1 MLTQREAEA
10 FKRTIPLF
18 IDFIPGTIFSF
29 TDREQ
34 ITDLI
39 ISKDFNQEFF
49 KVGMKLS
56 QWGDRGSLKAIR
68 TGQAQTEELLTVVFG
83 ARLQMHN
90 EPFVND
96 EGDICGTLT
105 IATIRRHPIT
115 NAFADFAPMIAEMFP
130 EGAGLYITD
139 HEKIVSRQGSTKFD
153 IPNVKIGLQ
162 LNKDSAAMQSISQN
176 RMITSK
182 MPKEVYGGVPTFNVC
197 YPLID
202 EQSKAIGCFGIITPK
217 ETAENLQTISNNL
230 NQNLTEIAAVVEE
243 LAASSTDIMSNQSS
257 LSKNVAEV
265 SGFLV
270 NINEILN
277 LIKAIA
283 DETKMLGLNAAIEA
297 ARAGDA
303 GAGFSVVASE
313 IRKLSDQ
320 SRDTV
325 ARIREL
331 TGNIGRK
338 VQDTINSSEFS
349 MKSTEE
355 QAAATQQVSAS
366 LQEITSMANNLK
378 DIAFKLQ

>member
-1 MLTQREAEA
+1 MLTQREAEF
-10 FKRTIPLF
+10 FKRVIPLF

-29 TDREQ
+29 TDREE

-39 ISKDFNQEFF
+39 SSKDFKQEFF

-56 QWGDRGSLKAIR
+56 QWGDRGSAKAMR

-90 EPFVND
+90 VPFVND
-96 EGDICGTLT
+96 EGEICGSIGFVTT
-105 IATIRRHPIT
+105 RRHPIT
-115 NAFADFAPMIAEMFP
+115 SAFPDFAPMIAEMFP

-139 HEKIVSRQGSTKFD
+139 HEKIVSRQGSSKFD
-153 IPNVKIGLQ
+153 ISNIKVGME
-162 LNKDSAAMQSISQN
+162 LNKDTAAMQSISQN
-176 RMITSK
+176 RMISTK
-182 MPKEVYGGVPTFNVC
+182 LPKEAYGVPTHNIC

-202 EQSKAIGCFGIITPK
+202 DQKKAIGSFGIITPK
-217 ETAENLQTISNNL
+217 ETADTLQKISNNL
-230 NQNLTEIAAVVEE
+230 NQSLTEIAAVVEE
-243 LAASSTDIMSNQSS
+243 LAASSTDIMSNQSG

-338 VQDTINSSEFS
+338 VQDTISSSELS
-349 MKSTEE
+349 MRSTEE
-355 QAAATQQVSAS
+355 QAAATEQVSAS

>member
-1 MLTQREAEA
+1 MLTQREAET
-10 FKRTIPLF
+10 FKRVIPLF
-18 IDFIPGTIFSF
+18 IDFLPGTIFSF
-29 TDREQ
+29 TDREK

-39 ISKDFNQEFF
+39 SSKDFQQEFF
-49 KVGMKLS
+49 KVGMRLD
-56 QWGDRGSLKAIR
+56 QWGDRGSIKAIR

-96 EGDICGTLT
+96 EGEICGS
-105 IATIRRHPIT
+105 IAFVTIRKHPIT
-115 NAFADFAPMIAEMFP
+115 SAFPDFAPMIAEMFS
-130 EGAGLYITD
+130 EGAGLYISD
-139 HEKIVSRQGSTKFD
+139 HEKVVSRQGSSKFD
-153 IPNVKIGLQ
+153 IPNVKVGAL
-162 LNKDSAAMQSISQN
+162 LDKDTAAMQSISQN
-176 RMITSK
+176 RMISIK
-182 MPKEVYGGVPTFNVC
+182 VPKEIYGVPALNVC

-202 EQSKAIGCFGIITPK
+202 DQKKAIGSFGIITPK
-217 ETAENLQTISNNL
+217 ETADNLQTISNNL
-230 NQNLTEIAAVVEE
+230 NQNLIEIAAVMEE
-243 LAASSTDIMSNQSS
+243 LAASSADIMSNQSG
-257 LSKNVAEV
+257 LSHNVAEI

-325 ARIREL
+325 ARIRDL
-331 TGNIGRK
+331 TSNIDRK
-338 VQDTINSSEFS
+338 IQETINNSEHS

-355 QAAATQQVSAS
+355 QAAATQEVSAS
-366 LQEITSMANNLK
+366 IQEITSMANNLK